1 MIRVLDLTSNEEIKE
16 YNDILIRNKNQ
27 NPFFLYDYFKTF
39 SSNKGKLIS
48 FLYYD
53 ECFECNIVMPG
64 YLTAVNINNVKTDY
78 YHFSSPYGYTGH
90 LILNYKTEDIIKKFW
105 NEINQWYIEH
115 NVVSEF
121 IRFDLFSNYKM
132 YDSNLHNTMLNI
144 KGRITDEDYQWKS
157 FDHKVRKNVNKALKE
172 GLKCE
177 IYYLDIPDIEI
188 DKFYEVYIKTMNRTN
203 ANRSFFY
210 EITEFKKFIYNNLN
224 FNILCNIYYNN
235 KVISSELV
243 LVSNNAIYSFLGGTD
258 ENYFDKRPNDL
269 LKFELINWARRN
281 NKDFYIL
288 GGGYGY
294 EDGIFKYKKSF
305 FPNDVVTFYTGRKIV
320 NLEKYLELVK
330 QNNDFR
336 ISKLLNPLSIEDDS
350 FFPIFN
356 KQD

>member
-1 MIRVLDLTSNEEIKE
+1 M
-16 YNDILIRNKNQ
+16 
-27 NPFFLYDYFKTF
+27 
-39 SSNKGKLIS
+39 
-48 FLYYD
+48 
-53 ECFECNIVMPG
+53 
-64 YLTAVNINNVKTDY
+64 
-78 YHFSSPYGYTGH
+78 
-90 LILNYKTEDIIKKFW
+90 KFW

-172 GLKCE
+172 GLKCK

-336 ISKLLNPLSIEDDS
+336 ISRLLNPLSIEDDS